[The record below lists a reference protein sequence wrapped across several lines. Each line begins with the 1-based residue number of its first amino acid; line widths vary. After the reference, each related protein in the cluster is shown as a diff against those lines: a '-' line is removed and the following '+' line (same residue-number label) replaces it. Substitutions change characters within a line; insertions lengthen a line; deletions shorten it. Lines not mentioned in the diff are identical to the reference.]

1 MQKVVLSEVS
11 LVHGEVKT
19 PKGFEIDRVKIKDGI
34 ITSFIKQDRISKN
47 DKNYSYQDYKVP
59 FCLPLQWLKD
69 YLRDHFRLEQNK
81 TLIPKLDFGIILD
94 KRQQSHN
101 RNLVEPLDLLHAP
114 DYTCV
119 YGVDIDDEEQL
130 EVVIHYNDN
139 RRVNRT
145 WHVPLQ
151 NNKFIIFPSMQRFY
165 ISENKSSKLQTILIS
180 TYEYI

>member
-1 MQKVVLSEVS
+1 MHKKVLTEVDLYYGQIS
-11 LVHGEVKT
+11 M
-19 PKGFEIDRVKIKDGI
+19 PKGFEINREKIKNDI
-34 ITSFIKQDRISKN
+34 ISSFINQKRISNNNK
-47 DKNYSYQDYKVP
+47 DFSYTDYQVP
-59 FCLPLQWLKD
+59 FSQPLQWYRD
-69 YLRDHFRLEQNK
+69 YLRDHFRLEYNK

-94 KRQQSHN
+94 KKQQSHN
-101 RNLVEPLDLLHAP
+101 RNLVEPLDLLNSP

-130 EVVIHYNDN
+130 EVVIHYDDN

-165 ISENKSSKLQTILIS
+165 ITENKSSKLQTILIS

>member
-1 MQKVVLSEVS
+1 MKKQVVSEIDIVS
-11 LVHGEVKT
+11 GT
-19 PKGFEIDRVKIKDGI
+19 IDSPKGFEINRDKIKNDI
-34 ITSFIKQDRISKN
+34 IASFITQKRISNNEK
-47 DKNYSYQDYKVP
+47 DYAYTDYQVHVSQ
-59 FCLPLQWLKD
+59 PLQWLKD
-69 YLRDHFRLEQNK
+69 YLIDHYKVEYQK

-94 KRQQSHN
+94 KKQQSHN
-101 RNLVEPLDLLHAP
+101 RNLIEPLDLLHAP

-130 EVVIHYNDN
+130 EVVIHYDDN

-165 ISENKSSKLQTILIS
+165 ITENKSSKLQTILIS

>member
-1 MQKVVLSEVS
+1 MKKQVVSEIDIVS
-11 LVHGEVKT
+11 GT
-19 PKGFEIDRVKIKDGI
+19 IDSPKGFEINRDKIKNDI
-34 ITSFIKQDRISKN
+34 IASFINQKRISNNEK
-47 DKNYSYQDYKVP
+47 DFAYTDYQVP
-59 FCLPLQWLKD
+59 FSQPLQWLKD
-69 YLRDHFRLEQNK
+69 YLRDHYKVEYQK

-94 KRQQSHN
+94 KKQQSHN

-114 DYTCV
+114 DYTCI

-130 EVVIHYNDN
+130 EVVIHYDDN

-165 ISENKSSKLQTILIS
+165 ISENKSSKLQTLLVS

>member
-1 MQKVVLSEVS
+1 MQKVVLSEIDCIS
-11 LVHGEVKT
+11 GFIES
-19 PKGFEIDRVKIKDGI
+19 PKGFEINRDVIKNDI
-34 ITSFIKQDRISKN
+34 IKSYINEDRISKKEK
-47 DKNYSYQDYKVP
+47 DFTYYDYKVN
-59 FCLPLQWLKD
+59 FSQPLQWYKD
-69 YLRDHFRLEQNK
+69 YLRDHFRIEHNK

-94 KRQQSHN
+94 KKQQSHN

-130 EVVIHYNDN
+130 EIVIHYDDN

-145 WHVPLQ
+145 WHIPLQ
-151 NNKFIIFPSMQRFY
+151 NNKFVIFPSMQRFY

>member
-1 MQKVVLSEVS
+1 MKKVVLSEIDLTFGKIES
-11 LVHGEVKT
+11 
-19 PKGFEIDRVKIKDGI
+19 PKGFEINREKIKNDI
-34 ITSFIKQDRISKN
+34 ITSYINQKRISNNKK
-47 DKNYSYQDYKVP
+47 DYSYYDYEVP
-59 FCLPLQWLKD
+59 FSQPLQWYQD
-69 YLRDHFRLEQNK
+69 YLRDHFRIEHNK

-94 KRQQSHN
+94 KKQQSHN

-114 DYTCV
+114 DYTCI

-165 ISENKSSKLQTILIS
+165 ITENKSSKLQTILIS

>member
-1 MQKVVLSEVS
+1 MLESN
-11 LVHGEVKT
+11 
-19 PKGFEIDRVKIKDGI
+19 
-34 ITSFIKQDRISKN
+34 RIE
-47 DKNYSYQDYKVP
+47 
-59 FCLPLQWLKD
+59 
-69 YLRDHFRLEQNK
+69 HNK

-94 KRQQSHN
+94 KKQQSHN

-114 DYTCV
+114 DYTCI

-165 ISENKSSKLQTILIS
+165 ITENKSSKLQTILIS

>member
-1 MQKVVLSEVS
+1 MLEKHKLTEQFYIVDKIDKVSAVNTRLLKNHILSHFMMS
-11 LVHGEVKT
+11 N
-19 PKGFEIDRVKIKDGI
+19 RYKDNQYWYM
-34 ITSFIKQDRISKN
+34 SE
-47 DKNYSYQDYKVP
+47 YVKVP
-59 FCLPLQWLKD
+59 YHQHIQWTQD
-69 YLRDHFRLEQNK
+69 YLRDHFRIEHDK

-94 KRQQSHN
+94 KKQQSHN

-145 WHVPLQ
+145 WHVPLH